1 MDISKYKGIYLQEAR
16 THLAEIESGLLSLEK
31 DPSQK
36 DVLDALFRHYHSIK
50 GMSASMGYTP
60 VTRLAH
66 AEEDL
71 LDKLRSGKLALN
83 SGMTTALLKC
93 LAALRE
99 LTGRGG
105 GEVAGRGEDGTGRAA
120 PRPPPPRSLF
130 FPPPHLGAG
139 PHRFLFCVII
149 Y

>member
-36 DVLDALFRHYHSIK
+36 DVLDTLFPHHHSIK
-50 GMSASMGYTP
+50 GMSASMGVTP

-71 LDKLRSGKLALN
+71 LDNLRSGKLALN

-93 LAALRE
+93 LDALRE
-99 LTGRGG
+99 LTDRVERDEALDM
-105 GEVAGRGEDGTGRAA
+105 EVTPLLDALTASVEAGS
-120 PRPPPPRSLF
+120 PP
-130 FPPPHLGAG
+130 G
-139 PHRFLFCVII
+139 
-149 Y
+149 